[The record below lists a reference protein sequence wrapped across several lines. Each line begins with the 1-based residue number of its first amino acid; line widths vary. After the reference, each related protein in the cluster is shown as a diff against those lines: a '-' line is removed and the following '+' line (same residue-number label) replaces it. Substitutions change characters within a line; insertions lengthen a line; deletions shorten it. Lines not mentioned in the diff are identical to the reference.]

1 MKKYKLNKKRFAR
14 FLATAITI
22 TTISGITV
30 DFVSYPEMYLP
41 TWKYQLQNDI
51 KKGDAEA
58 IKYYE
63 ETYIANGREL
73 FE

>member
-1 MKKYKLNKKRFAR
+1 MKKYRLNKKRFAR
-14 FLATAITI
+14 FLATAIAI
-22 TTISGITV
+22 ITISGITI
-30 DFVSYPEMYLP
+30 DCFRFPESHLP
-41 TWKYQLQNDI
+41 TWKYHLHNDI
-51 KKGDAEA
+51 KKGDTEA